1 MAEAPARWT
10 VGSVL
15 GFAVEDFQRRGLPSA
30 RLDAELLLCHVL
42 GLRRIDLLLE
52 RERELAAAELASYR
66 GLIQRRRRAEPVA
79 YLVGTREFYG
89 LPFRVD
95 ARVLVPRPDTETL
108 VDVALARTQAVDLAA
123 RALDLC
129 TGSGCVALALAR
141 SRPTWSVTGVDL
153 SPDALVVA
161 RDNAARLGLI
171 QHVAFV
177 EGDLDTPLPE
187 GARYDVITANPP
199 YVPTAEL
206 AELDADVRDHE
217 PRLALDGGPDG
228 LALLRRIIERSSS
241 RLTEGGLLVL
251 EVGYGQAEPVA
262 ALLAERGFTGIER
275 RRDLGGIDRV
285 VCGHRA

>member
-1 MAEAPARWT
+1 MAEAGARWT
-10 VGSVL
+10 VGRVL
-15 GFAVEDFQRRGLPSA
+15 GFAAEDFGKRGLPSA

-52 RERELAAAELASYR
+52 RERELSAGELGTYR
-66 GLIQRRRRAEPVA
+66 ALIQRRRRAEPVA

-108 VDVALARTQAVDLAA
+108 VDVALARTRAVDLAA

-153 SPDALVVA
+153 SPDALAVA
-161 RDNAARLGLI
+161 RDNAARLGLV
-171 QHVAFV
+171 QNVTFV
-177 EGDLDTPLPE
+177 QGDLDAPLPG
-187 GARYDVITANPP
+187 GARYDLLTANPP

-228 LALLRRIIERSSS
+228 LVVVRRVVELAAS
-241 RLTEGGLLVL
+241 RLAEGGLLAL
-251 EVGYGQAEPVA
+251 EVGYGQAGQVA
-262 ALLAERGFTGIER
+262 ALLAARGFSGIELQ
-275 RRDLGGIDRV
+275 RDLGGVERV
-285 VCGHRA
+285 VSGHRG